1 MTTKIISASVEAIA
15 GMTAAQIIAE
25 WERVHGIPAPAI
37 APSLLARDLAHRAQV
52 AAAGGIGKRLERR
65 LHDLAGSTGGD
76 GTTLAEGRRSL
87 GHGTQILREWGGQT
101 HRVTVET
108 EGRYLYDGQTWS
120 SLSAIARAITG
131 TRWSGPRFFGTRP

>member
-1 MTTKIISASVEAIA
+1 MTGEVIIASVEAITA
-15 GMTAAQIIAE
+15 MTAAQIIAE

-52 AAAGGIGKRLERR
+52 AAAGGIDKRLERR
-65 LHDLAGSTGGD
+65 LIALAGSAGRD
-76 GTTLAEGRRSL
+76 SATLAGRRKAL

-101 HRVTVET
+101 HRVTVEA
-108 EGRYLYDGQTWS
+108 EGRYHYNGQTWS

-131 TRWSGPRFFGTRP
+131 ARWSGPRFFETRS